1 VLLGTFAVFALAVV
15 AAGLFGVLSYTV
27 AQRSK
32 EIAVRSALGATSR
45 RIVWLV
51 LGQTAV
57 VTGAGLCVGLVA
69 AGLLTTYLSKLL
81 YGVRPS
87 AALAFVTVALV
98 VALTA
103 AIASIVPARRSARID
118 PLSILRS

>member
-1 VLLGTFAVFALAVV
+1 MRLERWRC
-15 AAGLFGVLSYTV
+15 GLFGVLSYTV

-32 EIAVRSALGATSR
+32 EIAVRSALGATPR
-45 RIVWLV
+45 RIVRLM

-57 VTGAGLCVGLVA
+57 VAGAGLCVGLGA
-69 AGLLTTYLSKLL
+69 AGLFTTYLSKLL

-87 AALAFVTVALV
+87 DALVFVTVALV

-103 AIASIVPARRSARID
+103 AIASIVPARRSARVD